1 MKRFGFFITMFLTVF
16 ILSSG
21 VLSSQ
26 EQESSEVYGVV
37 ESVSDSSIVVEEWSH
52 GDAEEDTFEKITFTV
67 SSDTEF
73 TNVGSLA
80 DIEEGQEVDVG
91 YTVDEEGVKKA
102 ERIYVYLY

>member
-1 MKRFGFFITMFLTVF
+1 MKRFGFFVTMFLVVF

-21 VLSSQ
+21 VLFSQ
-26 EQESSEVYGVV
+26 EQERAEVYGVV
-37 ESVSDSSIVVEEWSH
+37 ESVSDSSIVVEEWLH
-52 GDAEEDTFEKITFTV
+52 GDAEGDTFEKITFTV

-73 TNVGSLA
+73 TNVESLA

-91 YTVDEEGVKKA
+91 YIVDEEGVKQA